1 MYYRVQ
7 WTLDGE
13 KRLVDYLGRTEEE
26 AEEENR
32 VDVVGSVLTRPP
44 PPPDYAEES
53 VVEHSGIKPIWLLRF
68 FTSWG
73 ARWSALGGQQQQ

>member
-1 MYYRVQ
+1 MYDRVQ
-7 WTLDGE
+7 WKLDGE
-13 KRLVDYLGRTEEE
+13 RRLVDYLGRTEEE

-44 PPPDYAEES
+44 PPPDDAGEG
-53 VVEHSGIKPIWLLRF
+53 VVEHSEIKPIWLLRF

-73 ARWSALGGQQQQ
+73 ARWSALGGQQQ